1 MSSMARISTCPPSCA
16 KRSKRLP
23 NLQPPTIL
31 KEHEIP
37 GHVTLLE
44 GRGLLTKVAVE
55 TEWSTAEIY
64 LHGAHLTH
72 FQKNGEPPLLFM
84 SEASRFQADQP
95 IRGGVPLI
103 FPWFGPREGLP
114 GHGLIRTA
122 EWTLEETSVFG
133 GGKVMLRFRLP
144 PIDSMDVEYI
154 VRVGETLSME
164 LSVTHTGTGDAV
176 FETCMH
182 TYLHIGAIDT
192 VAITGLRDVPYID
205 QLQPGDFV
213 EAEDAIRISSEV
225 DRIYRHTPAAVEII
239 DPTLHRKIRVAKC
252 GSQSTVVW
260 NPWIAKSKAMPDFGD
275 DEYLRMVCV
284 ESGNVGPD
292 KITLSSASRAILKV
306 ELSSEALS

>member
-1 MSSMARISTCPPSCA
+1 M
-16 KRSKRLP
+16 
-23 NLQPPTIL
+23 

-55 TEWSTAEIY
+55 TAWSTAEIY
-64 LHGAHLTH
+64 LHGAHVTH

-103 FPWFGPREGLP
+103 FPWFGGREGFP

-144 PIDSMDVEYI
+144 PIDSMDLEYV

-182 TYLHIGAIDT
+182 TYFQIGAIDT
-192 VAITGLRDVPYID
+192 LAITGLKGAPYID

-213 EAEDAIRISSEV
+213 ETADAIRISSEV
-225 DRIYRHTPAAVEII
+225 DRIYYNTTAPVEII
-239 DPTLHRKIRVAKC
+239 DPTLRRKIRVSKS
-252 GSQSTVVW
+252 GSHSTVVW
-260 NPWIAKSKAMPDFGD
+260 NPWIAKSKAMPDIGD
-275 DEYLRMVCV
+275 DEYPHMVCV

-292 KITLSSASRAILKV
+292 KITLCSASRAILKV
-306 ELSSEALS
+306 ELSSEPLG